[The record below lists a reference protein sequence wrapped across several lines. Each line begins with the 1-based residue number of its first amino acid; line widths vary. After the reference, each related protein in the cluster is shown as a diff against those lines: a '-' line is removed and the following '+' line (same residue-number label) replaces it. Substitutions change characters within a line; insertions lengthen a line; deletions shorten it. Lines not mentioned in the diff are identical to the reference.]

1 VSPLGP
7 IGRRIKR
14 SRKGGVDLRIPEAER
29 QFLRSLAPQM
39 RDVLDDP
46 DDPVLDRL
54 FPKAYPDDEQRQA
67 EYRLLAH
74 VELVDSHL
82 AALATLESSAGA
94 EHLDNEQ
101 ADAWM
106 RALNEVRLVIGM
118 RLDVT
123 EEGDERPTSGDDPRL
138 PTFAAYDY
146 LSMLQ
151 SELIEALA
159 R

>member
-1 VSPLGP
+1 MSPFGQL
-7 IGRRIKR
+7 GRRVKR
-14 SRKGGVDLRIPEAER
+14 SRKGGVELRIPDAER
-29 QFLRSLAPQM
+29 EFLRSLAPQM

-46 DDPVLDRL
+46 DDPVLERL
-54 FPKAYPDDEQRQA
+54 FPEAYPDDAERQA

-74 VELVDSHL
+74 VELVESHL
-82 AALATLESSAGA
+82 AALAELESRAGA
-94 EHLDNEQ
+94 DHLDEAQ

-106 RALNEVRLVIGM
+106 RAINEVRLVIGM

-123 EEGDERPTSGDDPRL
+123 EEGDERPTSADDPRL
-138 PTFAAYDY
+138 PAFAAYDY

-159 R
+159 G